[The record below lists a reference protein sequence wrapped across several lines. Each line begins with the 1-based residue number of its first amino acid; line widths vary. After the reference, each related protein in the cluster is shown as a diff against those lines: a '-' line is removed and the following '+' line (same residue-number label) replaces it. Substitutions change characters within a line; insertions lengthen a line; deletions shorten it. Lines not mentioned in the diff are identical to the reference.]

1 MALSF
6 VRFWKRIG
14 KKAEAVHAQQMGTLR
29 MWRISLVVLLAVFAL
44 TEGKTIYVDDDANG
58 LNSSTSW
65 QNAYK
70 FLQDALAD
78 ANASEKPVEIRVAQ
92 GVYKPDQGANQTSGD
107 RAASFWL
114 INGVTLKG
122 GYAGFGE
129 PDPNERDVSIYE
141 TILSGDLSGND
152 SLTWP
157 YNLEE
162 NSYHVVTASGT
173 DETYVLDG
181 FTITAGNATGLYPNS
196 RGGGIYNHYGNS
208 RFVNCVFSRNN
219 ASNGGGM
226 YNEHS
231 SPTLTN
237 CLFDKKNGA
246 VCGGGVYNSYSN
258 PNFINC
264 VFSGNRAW
272 GGGGMYNENSSPT
285 LTNCTFS
292 HNVSSAGRSTI
303 GGGGIY
309 NQDSNSTLTDCTF
322 TENYSE
328 VWGGAMYNIAV
339 YNIYSNLTLMHCV
352 FVQNSGGLGGG
363 MANRGVSAKLT
374 NCTFNK
380 NSANQFCGG
389 IYNDDKGSLTLSDCI
404 FSGNLSRDAGGIYNL
419 GSATVVNCSFTG
431 NLAYAGGGMYT
442 SGSSTLIDCT
452 FSQNSAENSGGG
464 LCTAGNSTIL
474 NCIFTGNSAGWY
486 GGGISGGGNLR
497 MANCSFSGNSA
508 GKIGGGIEYGNGSPT
523 LTNCTFAGNSATS
536 GNALACYHSE
546 REGPSN
552 LQLINCILRD
562 SGDEVWNTGRSTIAV
577 TYSNIQ
583 GGWPGEGN
591 INADPCFADAGHWDP
606 NGTPQD
612 PNDDFWVDG
621 DYHLKSQAGRWNLQ
635 TQSWVQDDVTSP
647 CIDAGDPASPIG
659 LEPFPNGGIINMGA
673 YGGTA
678 EASKSY
684 FGKPP
689 CETIIAGDING
700 DCAVD
705 FRDFAI
711 IAYHWLEDRQPVP
724 PPSPPPGRR

>member
-1 MALSF
+1 MEAESQGSLSQRVEKMRATTNLKTWPVMLLILLGTACTALA
-6 VRFWKRIG
+6 G
-14 KKAEAVHAQQMGTLR
+14 KIV
-29 MWRISLVVLLAVFAL
+29 
-44 TEGKTIYVDDDANG
+44 YVDDDANG
-58 LNSSTSW
+58 LNNGTSW

-70 FLQDALAD
+70 YLEDALVD
-78 ANASEKPVEIRVAQ
+78 ANSVEKPVEIWVAA
-92 GVYKPDQGANQTSGD
+92 GIYKPDRSSAEPNGTGD
-107 RAASFWL
+107 RTAAFRL
-114 INGVTLKG
+114 INGVTIKG
-122 GYAGFGE
+122 GYAGSGE
-129 PDPNERDVSIYE
+129 PDPNARDVSKYE

-157 YNLEE
+157 YKLEE
-162 NSYHVVTASGT
+162 NSCHVVTASGT
-173 DETYVLDG
+173 DETSVLNG
-181 FTITAGNATGLYPNS
+181 FTITAGDATGLYPNGP
-196 RGGGIYNHYGNS
+196 GGGVYNRYGNS

-264 VFSGNRAW
+264 VFSGNRAY
-272 GGGGMYNENSSPT
+272 GGGMYNENSSPT

-352 FVQNSGGLGGG
+352 FVQNSGSLGGG

-404 FSGNLSRDAGGIYNL
+404 FSGNLSRDAGGIYNS

-431 NLAYAGGGMYT
+431 NLAYSSGTLGGGGGGMYT
-442 SGSSTLIDCT
+442 SGSSTLTDCT

-474 NCIFTGNSAGWY
+474 NCIFTGNSSGWY
-486 GGGISGGGNLR
+486 GGGIGSGGNLR
-497 MANCSFSGNSA
+497 MANCSFSGNAA
-508 GKIGGGIEYGNGSPT
+508 GKMGGGIATGSGI
-523 LTNCTFAGNSATS
+523 LILSNCTFVGNLATS
-536 GNALACYHSE
+536 GKALACCSG
-546 REGPSN
+546 RPPSGE
-552 LQLINCILRD
+552 LQLTSCILCD
-562 SGDEVWNTGRSTIAV
+562 GGDEVWNGGGRWTITI

-583 GGWPGEGN
+583 GGWPGNGN
-591 INADPCFADAGHWDP
+591 IDAAPLFGNPGYWDP
-606 NGTPQD
+606 NGTPDD

-647 CIDAGDPASPIG
+647 CIDAGDPASPVG

-684 FGKPP
+684 FGKPI
-689 CETIIAGDING
+689 CEIIVAGDING
-700 DCAVD
+700 DCKVNLI
-705 FRDFAI
+705 DFAFM
-711 IAYHWLEDRQPVP
+711 AFHWLKDGRQ
-724 PPSPPPGRR
+724 